1 MVLNKSTFAK
11 LNKVSR
17 AAITLAVKSGALIEN
32 DHGMIDDQNQVNVLW
47 LERRTVK
54 KTKKEKPAKTPTVE
68 KPKKIPEQKKEVE
81 TLDDVDIDELPDD
94 EMSFDDMGALSITK
108 LKAEI
113 RFKTEQSDTAL
124 QKRLERLGQLIE
136 REQVERAMGNL
147 GAELKL
153 RLLELPARIT
163 PAICAMV
170 RSGTIDNEIQKYFEA
185 EISQAIQEIKKRT
198 IEATR

>member
-1 MVLNKSTFAK
+1 
-11 LNKVSR
+11 
-17 AAITLAVKSGALIEN
+17 
-32 DHGMIDDQNQVNVLW
+32 D
-47 LERRTVK
+47 RRTGK
-54 KTKKEKPAKTPTVE
+54 KTKKEKPAKKPTVE

-81 TLDDVDIDELPDD
+81 PLDDVDIDELPDD